1 MHNFWEQH
9 NNMCR
14 RAIMSEVWRQM
25 KEKGDYA
32 GWYYLPYD
40 AGRIRMMNKMR
51 EEHYAREKGSF

>member
-1 MHNFWEQH
+1 
-9 NNMCR
+9 
-14 RAIMSEVWRQM
+14 MSEGWRQM